1 MPPVNPLD
9 TPAMPDIPVLDD
21 VVTPGDGKPVAPK
34 NGATSA
40 APAGPAQPE
49 VRQDLLTDMLTER
62 IAALTDRLL
71 RDASNDIQDL
81 LMDKIWEKLRVEI
94 PAIVA
99 EALGKNGHDR

>member
-9 TPAMPDIPVLDD
+9 TPAMPDIPVLNE
-21 VVTPGDGKPVAPK
+21 VVTPGNGKPVAPK
-34 NGATSA
+34 NGTAAA
-40 APAGPAQPE
+40 APAVTARPE

-99 EALGKNGHDR
+99 EALGKNGNDR